1 MCISTVHSAEAGESS
16 QSDSCQPSVLSGDS
30 RHCYDVE
37 SEVSDASSD
46 SIPEECPNQAQQPTS
61 LPVPSEGSSASPLDI
76 GVLIKSGTLR
86 SLDKSMKLKLIKQAP
101 DAKFNYPTK
110 FMHGCNRRFKPEW
123 TQSHSRLHYSPS
135 EDGVY
140 CKACV
145 PRHWGHTHN
154 IKADEVQGFVA
165 DLKQLFHKSSKEA
178 YETEMQQLS
187 VSWSNPVFQYYMK
200 NIHPEMYTS
209 IGRWVLETEGVYSP
223 FSGVVSN
230 QSESFNMVLKSL
242 QQWKEVPVDCILLS
256 FYLMQSFFM
265 NEITRGLEGQGQKNS
280 ADGAPITFSLLFTR

>member
-30 RHCYDVE
+30 RHCSDVE

-46 SIPEECPNQAQQPTS
+46 SIPEECPSPAQQHAS
-61 LPVPSEGSSASPLDI
+61 LPVPSEGSSPSLLDI
-76 GVLIKSGTLR
+76 GVLIKGGTLR

-123 TQSHSRLHYSPS
+123 TQSHSWLHYSPS

-145 PRHWGHTHN
+145 LFAPADVKRQKRCSLVNKPFSVWTKQSSVFNGH
-154 IKADEVQGFVA
+154 E
-165 DLKQLFHKSSKEA
+165 QLAYHQDSVTRMAAFKE
-178 YETEMQQLS
+178 S
-187 VSWSNPVFQYYMK
+187 CSNPVCNVATMLNK
-200 NIHPEMYTS
+200 AH
-209 IGRWVLETEGVYSP
+209 
-223 FSGVVSN
+223 
-230 QSESFNMVLKSL
+230 
-242 QQWKEVPVDCILLS
+242 
-256 FYLMQSFFM
+256 
-265 NEITRGLEGQGQKNS
+265 
-280 ADGAPITFSLLFTR
+280 